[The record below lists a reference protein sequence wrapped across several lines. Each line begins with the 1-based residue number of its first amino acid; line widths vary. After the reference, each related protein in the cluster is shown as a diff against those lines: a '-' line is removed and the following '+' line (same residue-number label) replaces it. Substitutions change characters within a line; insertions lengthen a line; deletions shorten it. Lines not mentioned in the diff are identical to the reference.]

1 MSKIKNIMSW
11 NVNGIRSIEKKSFV
25 KWLKQTAPDVLCFQ
39 EIKATEEQIPKSI
52 NDSKDYFS
60 FWNSSVKKGY
70 AGVGILSQVEPLSV
84 QTGIKH
90 KRFDLE
96 GRVLTCEFVNYY
108 VISVYFPNA
117 QEELKRLKYKL
128 EFNESFTKFVSA
140 LRSKKD
146 VVICGDYNV
155 AHNEIDLERP
165 KANENN
171 AGFSWPERQ
180 WMTSFLK
187 KGFLDTFRLFN
198 DHPRQYTWWSYRAQ
212 ARRNNIGWRIDYVCV
227 NHEAKKRVKKAY
239 IMKDV
244 LGSDHCP
251 VGIEFLS

>member
-1 MSKIKNIMSW
+1 M
-11 NVNGIRSIEKKSFV
+11 
-25 KWLKQTAPDVLCFQ
+25 
-39 EIKATEEQIPKSI
+39 
-52 NDSKDYFS
+52 
-60 FWNSSVKKGY
+60 
-70 AGVGILSQVEPLSV
+70 
-84 QTGIKH
+84 
-90 KRFDLE
+90 
-96 GRVLTCEFVNYY
+96 
-108 VISVYFPNA
+108 ISVYFPNA
-117 QEELKRLKYKL
+117 QEGLKRLKYKL
-128 EFNESFTKFVSA
+128 EFNEAFTKFVSA

-187 KGFLDTFRLFN
+187 RGFLDTFRLFN
-198 DHPRQYTWWSYRAQ
+198 DRSRQYTWWSYRAQ
-212 ARRNNIGWRIDYVCV
+212 ARRKNIGWRIDYVCV

-251 VGIEFLS
+251 VGIEFLL